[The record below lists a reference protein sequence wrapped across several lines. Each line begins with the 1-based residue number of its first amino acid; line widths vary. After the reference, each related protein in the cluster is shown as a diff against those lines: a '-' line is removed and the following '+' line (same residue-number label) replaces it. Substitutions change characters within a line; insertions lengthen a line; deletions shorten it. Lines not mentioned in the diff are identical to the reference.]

1 MHRIQVLIFFPALL
15 AWSISVHAHHSYAM
29 FDTNQ
34 VVTTTGVLRT
44 VEWTNPHVWLWV
56 DVENEKGT
64 VTYGFES
71 LSPGQL
77 MRDYSWDKRL
87 LKIGE
92 KVTVEY
98 APLKSGQP
106 GGALVK
112 IVFSDGRALLTRFS
126 VPRETP
132 LEPATSNK

>member
-1 MHRIQVLIFFPALL
+1 MRIIGVPLL
-15 AWSISVHAHHSYAM
+15 TVVWILSSNTAQAHHSYAM

-34 VVTTTGVLRT
+34 VVTTTGVLRI

-56 DVENEKGT
+56 DVEGEKGT
-64 VTYGFES
+64 VTYGFET

-77 MRDYSWDKRL
+77 MRDYGWDKRM
-87 LKIGE
+87 LKVGN
-92 KVTVEY
+92 KVTVDY

-112 IVFSDGRALLTRFS
+112 IVFSDGRSLLTRFS
-126 VPRETP
+126 KPK
-132 LEPATSNK
+132 EP